1 MNKYNQYFQYFK
13 NYIDNSIYILLFLM
27 FVGAIFEVV
36 GISLFL
42 PLLSDSQDNSFPLYI
57 KSFFDLF
64 DIFMSNTNIA
74 FLIIFIFTI
83 KFIVINIQNYYIYK
97 FSSEFMYKIKLNIMS
112 KIYQMRFISFM
123 KLGNDNLNNIFTKE
137 IEKGSMSIRYF
148 LQIWVNIIYTGMYF
162 LFALYINYI
171 IVIVAFL
178 VGIFIVFFQKRI
190 TKKIIHYSKQIAS
203 GNEKTNL
210 IVLQILNNMKY
221 LVSTNSYQYMYNKF
235 EIISKKYSNNLKNI
249 SFLNSIPKQTP
260 EFIGIIVISSIIIIN
275 ELTIKENIV
284 TVVFVGL
291 LLYRTLTKFMSIQKT
306 NQDFLINIGAI
317 EKIIEVENN
326 LTQNTNKIDNILEK
340 QNTLKMIENI
350 EFDNISLNINK
361 KKILSNINLVFKRS
375 NVYAIIGESG
385 AGKSSLLNILTSL
398 YDVNDGLF
406 KLNNNDIKTYN
417 LHEFQNQIGYV
428 SQESVIFE
436 GTIKDNIIFDKTF
449 ELNTYTDLLINLNI
463 DKIEIDRLTM
473 AGTNISGG
481 QRQLIALAR
490 ELYKKPHLLI
500 LDEFTSALDSITEK
514 KVMSYLETLKKDMI
528 IIIVAHRLSSMIK
541 SDSVVLMEDGK
552 IIKIDNFNS
561 LYFKNDKFKIMCN
574 NQNIFLESNK
584 EN

>member
-1 MNKYNQYFQYFK
+1 
-13 NYIDNSIYILLFLM
+13 M

-190 TKKIIHYSKQIAS
+190 TKKIIHYSKQIVS

-417 LHEFQNQIGYV
+417 LH
-428 SQESVIFE
+428 
-436 GTIKDNIIFDKTF
+436 
-449 ELNTYTDLLINLNI
+449 
-463 DKIEIDRLTM
+463 
-473 AGTNISGG
+473 
-481 QRQLIALAR
+481 
-490 ELYKKPHLLI
+490 
-500 LDEFTSALDSITEK
+500 
-514 KVMSYLETLKKDMI
+514 
-528 IIIVAHRLSSMIK
+528 
-541 SDSVVLMEDGK
+541 
-552 IIKIDNFNS
+552 
-561 LYFKNDKFKIMCN
+561 
-574 NQNIFLESNK
+574 
-584 EN
+584 

>member
-190 TKKIIHYSKQIAS
+190 TKKIIHYSKQIVS

-574 NQNIFLESNK
+574 NQNIYLND
-584 EN
+584 N

>member
-190 TKKIIHYSKQIAS
+190 TKKIIHYSKQIVS

-417 LHEFQNQIGYV
+417 LH
-428 SQESVIFE
+428 
-436 GTIKDNIIFDKTF
+436 
-449 ELNTYTDLLINLNI
+449 
-463 DKIEIDRLTM
+463 
-473 AGTNISGG
+473 
-481 QRQLIALAR
+481 
-490 ELYKKPHLLI
+490 
-500 LDEFTSALDSITEK
+500 
-514 KVMSYLETLKKDMI
+514 
-528 IIIVAHRLSSMIK
+528 
-541 SDSVVLMEDGK
+541 
-552 IIKIDNFNS
+552 
-561 LYFKNDKFKIMCN
+561 
-574 NQNIFLESNK
+574 
-584 EN
+584 

>member
-190 TKKIIHYSKQIAS
+190 TKKIIHYSKQIVS